1 MIQVDPYIVSIEGHS
16 GQVALYKFN
25 GGKQD
30 WEKTQVEGTLFVY
43 QREADPQYGFTIMNR
58 LSMNNLVEPVTKDLD
73 FQLQTPFL
81 LYRNHA
87 NDIFGIWFYEQAECE
102 RVGKKIEELVKVV
115 TEEKKMKQQGNG
127 NGKGGNLQQLFK
139 KAEASKTKEN
149 PSGHSDASGKNLLR
163 LLSGQDGVAGSQPQP
178 LMEGITPTSGPEKAS
193 NSVQDFFAKAAVSSS
208 DTSSAFTSVPAMFS
222 APPLPNGVPITAMP
236 ISQGLAMGAVPVGG
250 YQMLPPPGVA
260 GPANPLQ
267 RLMSNP
273 GIHSVESIEAEQRKS
288 ASPSQEQQQVN
299 NLPPGLSIPP
309 NKINALESDLK
320 QKLHIGSSVTINNN
334 SINHS
339 FAPVKVKE
347 LQEEEESRGVKLLS
361 PQAFSSGRPTQSP
374 SPSLL
379 RNGVSPPTSSQVTPL
394 TQPQLVEAITFLMEN
409 DQEFVQKIH
418 QVPQGSDC
426 VLPANDALFP
436 GLRDVTE
443 QEVGDNEVSDS
454 LWPVA
459 V

>member
-1 MIQVDPYIVSIEGHS
+1 MNLKSLKKVDPYIVSIEGHS

-43 QREADPQYGFTIMNR
+43 RREADPQYGFTIMNR

-115 TEEKKMKQQGNG
+115 SEEQKMKQMA
-127 NGKGGNLQQLFK
+127 NGKGGNLQQLLK
-139 KAEASKTKEN
+139 SAEASKNKEN
-149 PSGHSDASGKNLLR
+149 SSNSDVSGKNLLR
-163 LLSGQDGVAGSQPQP
+163 LLSGQDGGSAASVSQQQPV
-178 LMEGITPTSGPEKAS
+178 MEGITPTSGLEKPS

-208 DTSSAFTSVPAMFS
+208 SGESSSAFTTVPAMFS

-250 YQMLPPPGVA
+250 YQMLPPPGVP

-288 ASPSQEQQQVN
+288 ASPNQEEQEQVK
-299 NLPPGLSIPP
+299 NLPPGLSMTP
-309 NKINALESDLK
+309 NTKKMNALESDLK
-320 QKLHIGSSVTINNN
+320 KKLHIGSSVGASVTINNN
-334 SINHS
+334 SIKHS

-347 LQEEEESRGVKLLS
+347 LQEEAGDSRGVKLLS

-374 SPSLL
+374 SPSLVS
-379 RNGVSPPTSSQVTPL
+379 NGVSPPTTSQVTPL
-394 TQPQLVEAITFLMEN
+394 TQPQLVEAITFLMDN
-409 DQEFVQKIH
+409 DQDFVQKIH
-418 QVPQGSDC
+418 QAYVM
-426 VLPANDALFP
+426 
-436 GLRDVTE
+436 
-443 QEVGDNEVSDS
+443 S
-454 LWPVA
+454 LNRKLTTLK
-459 V
+459 

>member
-1 MIQVDPYIVSIEGHS
+1 MNAEELNMNLKSLKKVDPYIVSIEGHS

-43 QREADPQYGFTIMNR
+43 RREADPQYGFTIMNR

-81 LYRNHA
+81 LYRNHV
-87 NDIFGIWFYEQAECE
+87 NDIFGIWFYEEAECE

-115 TEEKKMKQQGNG
+115 TEDQKARQVGG
-127 NGKGGNLQQLFK
+127 GKGGNLQQLFK
-139 KAEASKTKEN
+139 SAEASKVKETN
-149 PSGHSDASGKNLLR
+149 TANSDVSGKNLLR
-163 LLSGQDGVAGSQPQP
+163 LLSGQDGPQP
-178 LMEGITPTSGPEKAS
+178 VMEGITPTSGLEKPS
-193 NSVQDFFAKAAVSSS
+193 NSVQDFFKAAAVSSG

-250 YQMLPPPGVA
+250 YQMLPPPGVP

-288 ASPSQEQQQVN
+288 ASPNQEQQQQVN
-299 NLPPGLSIPP
+299 KLPPGLSLTP
-309 NKINALESDLK
+309 NTKKINALESDLK
-320 QKLHIGSSVTINNN
+320 QKLQIGSSVTINNN
-334 SINHS
+334 SIS
-339 FAPVKVKE
+339 QRFAPVKVKE
-347 LQEEEESRGVKLLS
+347 LQEAEESRGVKLLS

-374 SPSLL
+374 SPSLVS
-379 RNGVSPPTSSQVTPL
+379 NGVSPPTTQQVTPL
-394 TQPQLVEAITFLMEN
+394 TQPQLVEAISFLMEN

-418 QVPQGSDC
+418 QAYVM
-426 VLPANDALFP
+426 
-436 GLRDVTE
+436 
-443 QEVGDNEVSDS
+443 S
-454 LWPVA
+454 LNRKLTIK
-459 V
+459 